1 MKKSNAIRNVK
12 VLAVN
17 NENKAGFSIF
27 LDFSGQQKFVMHH
40 RHNGLIYQLL
50 CEGIYLD
57 DLRRW
62 KPKPAHRHVNGRLV
76 NMVSHLLKVI
86 DEYITECL
94 QYETKESAPKAVDR
108 VSKIRQ
114 SCGRHKRKD
123 RSLIVTFNKDSISY
137 A

>member
-27 LDFSGQQKFVMHH
+27 LDFSEQQKFVMHH

-57 DLRRW
+57 DLRHW
-62 KPKPAHRHVNGRLV
+62 KPKPAHRHVNVELSIIVQSKPAR
-76 NMVSHLLKVI
+76 NYPSPYRMASHYRS
-86 DEYITECL
+86 E
-94 QYETKESAPKAVDR
+94 
-108 VSKIRQ
+108 Q
-114 SCGRHKRKD
+114 S
-123 RSLIVTFNKDSISY
+123 SQL
-137 A
+137 